1 MQLKRSSK
9 ANVRLAVWSSFFFEQ
24 VLQEGW
30 RRVSFTGSQERPAIY
45 SSVTFL
51 PTYRKPTLTA
61 KSLCVTTKSFCSMLW
76 PTNLVNKSQR
86 WGGGDE
92 RDTKDM
98 LWGALIL
105 GPERKGEIKSSL
117 PEGKHL
123 NRWVVWD
130 SDEGRDGFPLYDGCG
145 WNHDLEII
153 IQSVFREW
161 WRSGV
166 LVEPHATNSPQGR
179 GRVRAKLP
187 LLAWADGA
195 VLSGLLRV
203 ALCCLC
209 GLQHVVELD
218 RCALGHIEIP
228 LTPWHDAGRAEPAG
242 QWLQLGHTKPQFT
255 LQLAAS
261 AHLLGLVESKHVHTG
276 QLVDGAVVVPVPSGD
291 VKQYLDPGFSQVNP
305 GVDDKGLHLPVV
317 RKKRGRGES
326 PWTLEQI

>member
-9 ANVRLAVWSSFFFEQ
+9 AKVRLAVWSSFFEQ

-30 RRVSFTGSQERPAIY
+30 RWVSFTGSQERPAIN
-45 SSVTFL
+45 SSVTFFP
-51 PTYRKPTLTA
+51 PTENQRSA
-61 KSLCVTTKSFCSMLW
+61 KSLCVATKSFCSMLW
-76 PTNLVNKSQR
+76 STNLLISHR
-86 WGGGDE
+86 DGGDE
-92 RDTKDM
+92 RNTKDK

-105 GPERKGEIKSSL
+105 GPERKGKIKSSL

-123 NRWVVWD
+123 NRRVVWD

-161 WRSGV
+161 WWSGV
-166 LVEPHATNSPQGR
+166 LVEPHTTNSLQGC
-179 GRVRAKLP
+179 GRIRAKLP

-228 LTPWHDAGRAEPAG
+228 LTAWHDAGWAEPAG
-242 QWLQLGHTKPQFT
+242 KWLQLSHTKPQFT

-261 AHLLGLVESKHVHTG
+261 AHLLGLVESKHVNTG
-276 QLVDGAVVVPVPSGD
+276 QLVDGAVVVPVPSRD

-317 RKKRGRGES
+317 RKKRRRGES
-326 PWTLEQI
+326 PWTLKQI